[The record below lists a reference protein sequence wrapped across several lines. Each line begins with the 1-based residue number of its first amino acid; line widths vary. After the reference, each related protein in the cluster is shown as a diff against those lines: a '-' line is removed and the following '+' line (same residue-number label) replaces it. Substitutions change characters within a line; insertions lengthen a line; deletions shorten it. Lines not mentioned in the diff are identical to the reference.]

1 MLADYKKTWEKITFL
16 RSFNNTDPRT
26 GPDLLGKPAVGDE
39 NLVVHYD
46 IKQVFRISDIVNSA
60 NNIVTVMRISF
71 ITLR

>member
-46 IKQVFRISDIVNSA
+46 IKTSVQN
-60 NNIVTVMRISF
+60 
-71 ITLR
+71 LRYREQCE